1 MSTSPRTQ
9 EARREATRGALVAA
23 ARRLFVERGYAA
35 TGTPEL
41 VAAAGV
47 TRGALY
53 HHFEDKS
60 DLLMAVAADMAV
72 EVAETVAKAAAAP
85 AAAPAADRAPLD
97 ALLAGSRAYFAAM
110 AEGGRARVLLVDAPA
125 VLSPA
130 QLALLDEAAGAAEL
144 RLGLQAC
151 MRRGRKLPLDA
162 LTGLLSAAFDR
173 AARAVAEGED
183 PAAWTEAM
191 DLLLKALA
199 GELGR

>member
-1 MSTSPRTQ
+1 MSTPPRTQ
-9 EARREATRGALVAA
+9 ESRREATRSALVAA

-41 VAAAGV
+41 VAEAAV

-60 DLLMAVAADMAV
+60 DLLMAVAVDMAS
-72 EVAETVAKAAAAP
+72 EVAEAVVASTP
-85 AAAPAADRAPLD
+85 PGLPPLQ
-97 ALLAGSRAYFAAM
+97 ALQAGSRAYFAAM

-130 QLALLDEAAGAAEL
+130 NLTMLSEAAGADEL
-144 RLGLQAC
+144 RHGLQALL
-151 MRRGRKLPLDA
+151 GPASKVPLDELA
-162 LTGLLSAAFDR
+162 GLLSAAFDR

-183 PAAWTEAM
+183 PARWISAM
-191 DLLLKALA
+191 DLLLGALA
-199 GELGR
+199 SDLADRQGR

>member
-41 VAAAGV
+41 VAAAGL

-72 EVAETVAKAAAAP
+72 EVAEAVAKAA
-85 AAAPAADRAPLD
+85 AAAPAADRSPLD

-144 RLGLQAC
+144 RAGLQAC
-151 MRRGRKLPLDA
+151 LRRGRKLPLDA
-162 LTGLLSAAFDR
+162 LTGLLAAAFDR

>member
-9 EARREATRGALVAA
+9 ESRREATRSALIAA

-41 VAAAGV
+41 VAEAAV

-60 DLLMAVAADMAV
+60 DLLMAVAADMAF
-72 EVAETVAKAAAAP
+72 EVAEAVAAAAP
-85 AAAPAADRAPLD
+85 PGLPPLQ
-97 ALLAGSRAYFAAM
+97 ALRVGSHAYFAAM

-130 QLALLDEAAGAAEL
+130 QLTLLSEAAGADEL
-144 RLGLQAC
+144 RQGLAAC
-151 MRRGRKLPLDA
+151 LRTGRKVPVDEL
-162 LTGLLSAAFDR
+162 GSLLSAAFDR
-173 AARAVAEGED
+173 AAKAVAEGES
-183 PAAWTEAM
+183 PALWTSSM
-191 DLLLKALA
+191 DLLLGAVAADLS
-199 GELGR
+199 R